1 MIGEQKGLHREKPAS
16 VQSVLYEGKASY
28 SVGNMAILLEG
39 LQALCICRFFHINKL
54 ILPAIQ
60 EAK

>member
-16 VQSVLYEGKASY
+16 VQSVLYEGKANY
-28 SVGNMAILLEG
+28 LARNMAILLEG
-39 LQALCICRFFHINKL
+39 LQAPCICRFFHTNIL